1 MRSKR
6 WILVAAA
13 SFFLLVF
20 IVWVVVSLRDDD
32 STLNV
37 LTRYAKERTCW
48 FADSSNNISCVVKS
62 MNKYRRRG
70 RYDDAISTGAAWA
83 DKYPSSFMG
92 GAIYRDISVLYLQR
106 ARIDSSHADAYL
118 KQALLYRDKALT
130 SASDSPASLQSL
142 AAISEAVGD
151 LSAPQRC
158 VQYGN
163 SIKFLDRMN
172 LLTNEDKDELK
183 RQFKPDLAK
192 RKRIEFLSEWIDAEM
207 RRVSEKSSVSGC
219 QVKPYTG

>member
-1 MRSKR
+1 MRSKK
-6 WILVAAA
+6 WILVGAA

-20 IVWVVVSLRDDD
+20 VVCVVVSLRDDD

-92 GAIYRDISVLYLQR
+92 GVIYREISVLYLQKT
-106 ARIDSSHADAYL
+106 RIDSSHADAYL
-118 KQALLYRDKALT
+118 KEALLYRDKALT

-151 LSAPQRC
+151 LSVPQR
-158 VQYGN
+158 
-163 SIKFLDRMN
+163 FLDRMN
-172 LLTNEDKDELK
+172 VLTNEDKDELK

-192 RKRIEFLSEWIDAEM
+192 RKRTEFLSEWIGAEM
-207 RRVSEKSSVSGC
+207 RRVSKKSSASGC
-219 QVKPYTG
+219 QVKPSTG

>member
-1 MRSKR
+1 
-6 WILVAAA
+6 
-13 SFFLLVF
+13 
-20 IVWVVVSLRDDD
+20 
-32 STLNV
+32 
-37 LTRYAKERTCW
+37 
-48 FADSSNNISCVVKS
+48 
-62 MNKYRRRG
+62 MNKYWRRG
-70 RYDDAISTGAAWA
+70 RYDDGISTGAAWA

-192 RKRIEFLSEWIDAEM
+192 RKRIEFLSEWIDGEM
-207 RRVSEKSSVSGC
+207 RRVSEKSSASGC
-219 QVKPYTG
+219 QVKPSTG